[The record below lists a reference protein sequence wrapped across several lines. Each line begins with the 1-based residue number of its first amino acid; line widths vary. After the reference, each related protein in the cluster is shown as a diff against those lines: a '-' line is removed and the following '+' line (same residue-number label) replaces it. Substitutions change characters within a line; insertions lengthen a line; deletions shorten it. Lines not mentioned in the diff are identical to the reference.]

1 MQYPIL
7 SQSLRS
13 FRQKYITVEVGG
25 PRPREASGELGCWH
39 VDNEGIRDLCHEP
52 LFVVEVIPLC
62 RSCRSPS
69 FSCFR
74 LAHSHRAGTA
84 SQSPHCYFHN
94 RDKGGQQCFCNT
106 YAPQT
111 YQQKYQSE
119 ESKRK
124 SFLLPSLF
132 RSQLTVNYCG
142 HPPLFL
148 TPPSFVARQLFQKV
162 STIRINMQAV
172 ALNSQIPNLHA
183 KYPRRI
189 YTHLL
194 STCNPASFS
203 HASLMHHTMQKGMH
217 CRKNQRSSRSITC
230 SKIPVRDATHIQRRT
245 QPSTRHCAVL

>member
-52 LFVVEVIPLC
+52 LFVVDVIHLC

-124 SFLLPSLF
+124 SFLLPSFIPLPIDGQLLWPSSTLLDSTQLC
-132 RSQLTVNYCG
+132 SQAAITLRWRRG
-142 HPPLFL
+142 GE
-148 TPPSFVARQLFQKV
+148 TPK
-162 STIRINMQAV
+162 
-172 ALNSQIPNLHA
+172 
-183 KYPRRI
+183 
-189 YTHLL
+189 
-194 STCNPASFS
+194 
-203 HASLMHHTMQKGMH
+203 
-217 CRKNQRSSRSITC
+217 
-230 SKIPVRDATHIQRRT
+230 
-245 QPSTRHCAVL
+245 

>member
-1 MQYPIL
+1 MCVCVFVSARFDSHTRTEQARLHSLHIATFTTGTKVASSASAIHKHHKHTNKSTKAKSQRGNHSCYP
-7 SQSLRS
+7 
-13 FRQKYITVEVGG
+13 
-25 PRPREASGELGCWH
+25 
-39 VDNEGIRDLCHEP
+39 
-52 LFVVEVIPLC
+52 
-62 RSCRSPS
+62 PS
-69 FSCFR
+69 
-74 LAHSHRAGTA
+74 
-84 SQSPHCYFHN
+84 
-94 RDKGGQQCFCNT
+94 
-106 YAPQT
+106 
-111 YQQKYQSE
+111 
-119 ESKRK
+119 
-124 SFLLPSLF
+124 F

-217 CRKNQRSSRSITC
+217 CRKNRRSSRSITC